1 MTTQW
6 KSLLDK
12 LEAYTE
18 SSAPVDWAQEIK
30 SIATICAEQHKPL
43 KAAISQLRGLLAKH
57 QRDIEKQSGKMLSNA
72 LGNLAEGPEL
82 SAKNPAI
89 TYLLTNVHAGAD
101 IGVGTEVAKWNDES
115 APVVVSA
122 GEFVAEVTKHDAYKP
137 YMKWFDEKAE
147 EKKQDKLVAAADI
160 ALSKAV
166 LTTACA
172 NIGDAMVLREK
183 KLFVKREQRV
193 WAQSLF
199 EIQLYMF
206 AASANSTSALPLG
219 LAEARV
225 ATTGRILIAGV
236 KLNFGMS
243 YGEQLQGLK
252 NASGSALS
260 GMLKGCPSN
269 FAFVLEPG
277 SLCLI
282 PSGYLGLHY
291 ALEPCKGFR
300 WGLFP
305 RHEGEHRRVMQTLSA
320 VIDAFPAMNSGP
332 YQQWLAHLMSDPRS
346 HALDASAAPEASEA
360 AQLAEAAA
368 PEAVVVARSGE
379 AGAAGAK
386 TSSADGQKAGSA
398 KGSRASAIAD
408 A

>member
-18 SSAPVDWAQEIK
+18 SSAPVDWTQEIK

-89 TYLLTNVHAGAD
+89 NYLLTNVHAGTD
-101 IGVGTEVAKWNDES
+101 IGVGTDVAKWNDES

-183 KLFVKREQRV
+183 KVVRQARAASVGAVFIRNPALHVRRQRQLHQRV
-193 WAQSLF
+193 APRPCRGPRRDDQAHAHRRRHAQLWH
-199 EIQLYMF
+199 ELRRAVAGAQER
-206 AASANSTSALPLG
+206 LG
-219 LAEARV
+219 LRLVGDVEGLPV
-225 ATTGRILIAGV
+225 
-236 KLNFGMS
+236 
-243 YGEQLQGLK
+243 QLR
-252 NASGSALS
+252 
-260 GMLKGCPSN
+260 
-269 FAFVLEPG
+269 
-277 SLCLI
+277 LCLGARQ
-282 PSGYLGLHY
+282 PLPHPERLLGI
-291 ALEPCKGFR
+291 AL
-300 WGLFP
+300 
-305 RHEGEHRRVMQTLSA
+305 
-320 VIDAFPAMNSGP
+320 
-332 YQQWLAHLMSDPRS
+332 
-346 HALDASAAPEASEA
+346 
-360 AQLAEAAA
+360 
-368 PEAVVVARSGE
+368 
-379 AGAAGAK
+379 
-386 TSSADGQKAGSA
+386 
-398 KGSRASAIAD
+398 RA
-408 A
+408 